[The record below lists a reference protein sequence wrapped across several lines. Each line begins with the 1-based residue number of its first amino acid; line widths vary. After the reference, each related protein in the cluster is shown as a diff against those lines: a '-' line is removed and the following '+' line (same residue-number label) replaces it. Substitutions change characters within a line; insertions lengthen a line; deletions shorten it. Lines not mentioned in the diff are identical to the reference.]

1 MKVFDVESDS
11 TLREKQIVDMTGEN
25 SAIATNNIDK
35 IAFGGLDKKVY
46 LQNVELDKD
55 GQLVFNGELQ
65 LAMQFDSQVTGLE
78 FVGAKYLLARSEDT
92 SVQLMDLDSG
102 KVKSFQNKSNSCSV
116 RNAAVDSSVELLA
129 TTRCDGTLIF
139 TKIENMEQLHS
150 YKIAEKTLN
159 FGP

>member
-55 GQLVFNGELQ
+55 GQLVFNGEL
-65 LAMQFDSQVTGLE
+65 
-78 FVGAKYLLARSEDT
+78 
-92 SVQLMDLDSG
+92 
-102 KVKSFQNKSNSCSV
+102 
-116 RNAAVDSSVELLA
+116 
-129 TTRCDGTLIF
+129 
-139 TKIENMEQLHS
+139 
-150 YKIAEKTLN
+150 
-159 FGP
+159 